1 MRKATLGVIALLLI
15 AFISGCI
22 NQTQTVTV
30 TKTVTN
36 TAEEKT
42 TSQTKP
48 TITETNTPTSIT
60 TMSHTQ
66 NKIQVDCS
74 KDDWRNDFEKALT
87 CALRPEQNHNFDP
100 VFSLSL
106 TGNKTKDALII
117 TDFLVNYVPLDSFT
131 ENQSMKKGYYYN
143 IKTPYELF
151 QYKTGTYADMA
162 IFGAYALARDGFE
175 TYVFYINTKNGF
187 GALPGFKLRVNHP
200 WVPTEPFVILWPF
213 RIPIRLSAALKF
225 LEIVGETPINMTLYE
240 IKYENGKYFVENLGT
255 VPTSEFKFRDLE
267 FTIFGG
273 PNIKTM
279 NKLLQ
284 QSGFKCKYTT
294 NLSEFT
300 REKLIEK
307 KLEFPYGVLF
317 YSVPFEERY
326 TEILYTII
334 VQDEEFKKDILNCVA
349 MAARNWEIGEEYTA
363 VYSFWIN
370 K

>member
-30 TKTVTN
+30 TETTTEYIPIKGSPTTSTSSPTKTPT
-36 TAEEKT
+36 TITTTPKEEKGWI
-42 TSQTKP
+42 K
-48 TITETNTPTSIT
+48 
-60 TMSHTQ
+60 
-66 NKIQVDCS
+66 VDCS
-74 KDDWRNDFEKALT
+74 NDAWRNEFEQALT
-87 CALRPEQNHNFDP
+87 CALRPEQNHGFDP

-106 TGNKTKDALII
+106 TGNKSRDALII

-200 WVPTEPFVILWPF
+200 GVPTEPFVIFWPF
-213 RIPIRLSAALKF
+213 RTPMRLSAALKF
-225 LEIVGETPINMTLYE
+225 LEIAGETPINMTVYE
-240 IKYENGKYFVENLGT
+240 IKYEDGRYSVENLGT
-255 VPTSEFKFRDLE
+255 APTSEFKFSDLE
-267 FTIFGG
+267 FTIFGA
-273 PNIKTM
+273 PNTKTM

-300 REKLIEK
+300 GEERGER

-326 TEILYTII
+326 TEILYTIM
-334 VQDEEFKKDILNCVA
+334 VQDEEFKKDISNCVA
-349 MAARNWEIGEEYTA
+349 MAAINWEIGEDYTA